1 MASSSESSS
10 ASHPNALS
18 NAPLSSSLSRR
29 TVLTVAVAAA
39 LLAACGKGGDHGGFH
54 GMPPAPVTF
63 QPAAAREVAV
73 EYEYVGQTA
82 GSREVEI
89 RARVNGIVEKRLYEE
104 GSPVRAG
111 QPLFRLDSA
120 PYAATAAQAEA
131 ALASAEANLKQAE
144 REYARMKPLIEAKAI
159 SQKEWDQAVS
169 GFDIARAQQKEA
181 QARLASARVDLGY
194 TNIHAPISGVIGRAL
209 KVEGALAN
217 ATGGDSLLA
226 TMAQTDPMHVN
237 FAIAER
243 EKSDHEAEI
252 VAGTLKLPKN
262 GFVVKLKTSDGQW
275 LKPVGKLDFSD
286 YKADANTGAYAS
298 RAEFAN
304 PSGTMTPGQ
313 FVRVVLTGATRP
325 NAIVV
330 PQRAVLDGPMG
341 KYVYVVGKDKDAK
354 PVAEPRPVVPGDWVS
369 LDGQER
375 NGWIINQG
383 LKAGDPVII
392 DGTARIFAPG
402 QPVQPMTPEEAAK
415 AAQQQPGGPGAP
427 GAPAGKP
434 ADKSGDK
441 GGDKAS
447 AEKPAAPPAEKPAAK
462 PAEKPAAPAAD
473 KPAAKK

>member
-1 MASSSESSS
+1 MASSSESSP
-10 ASHPNALS
+10 ASHQIQQFS
-18 NAPLSSSLSRR
+18 SRAPLSRR
-29 TVLTVAVAAA
+29 TLLASAVAAA

-54 GMPPAPVTF
+54 GMPPAPVTY

-104 GSPVRAG
+104 GSVVKAG

-120 PYAATAAQAEA
+120 PYAAAAAQAEA

-159 SQKEWDQAVS
+159 SQKEWDQATS

-217 ATGGDSLLA
+217 AVGGDSLLA
-226 TMAQTDPMHVN
+226 TMAQTDPMYVN
-237 FAIAER
+237 FAVAER
-243 EKSDHEAEI
+243 EKSDHDAEI
-252 VAGTLKLPKN
+252 AAGTLKLPKT
-262 GFVVKLKTSDGQW
+262 GFVAKLKTSDGAW

-304 PSGTMTPGQ
+304 PNGALAPGQ

-325 NAIVV
+325 DAIVV

-341 KYVYVVGKDKDAK
+341 KYVYLVGKDKDAK
-354 PVAEPRPVVPGDWVS
+354 PVAEMRPVVPGEWVA

-375 NGWIINQG
+375 NGWIIRQG
-383 LKAGDPVII
+383 LKPGDPVII
-392 DGTARIFAPG
+392 DGMARIFAPG
-402 QPVQPMTPEEAAK
+402 QAIQPMTPEEAAK
-415 AAQQQPGGPGAP
+415 AAQQQPGAPGAP

-434 ADKSGDK
+434 AD
-441 GGDKAS
+441 DKAAAKPAAPAS
-447 AEKPAAPPAEKPAAK
+447 DAANKPAAPPPAK
-462 PAEKPAAPAAD
+462 PASAPAKPAD
-473 KPAAKK
+473 QPAAKK